1 MTLSLVSGRLDTIE
15 SQMVNV
21 LQELLTK
28 IDIATHTTLHGTIT
42 TTVNAVETT
51 TNNHESRLDNLESL
65 YSNLAYNHNVHVAT
79 FTGHTGATGI
89 HFTEY

>member
-21 LQELLTK
+21 LHELLTK
-28 IDIATHTTLHGTIT
+28 IDIATHTSLHGTIT

-65 YSNLAYNHNVHVAT
+65 YSNLAYNHNVPSK
-79 FTGHTGATGI
+79 F
-89 HFTEY
+89 

>member
-1 MTLSLVSGRLDTIE
+1 MTLALVTGRLDTLE

-28 IDIATHTTLHGTIT
+28 IDIATHSTLHGTIT

-51 TNNHESRLDNLESL
+51 SNTHETRLDSLESL
-65 YSNLAYNHNVHVAT
+65 YSNLAYSHNVHVAT
-79 FTGHTGATGI
+79 FTGHTGTTGS
-89 HFTEY
+89 HFTEQ